1 MPVKT
6 IESCYSEMPDD
17 AESLPRISIVIP
29 FEPKMNKKSELL
41 KILMSA
47 ADKTEN
53 ELRQEYPEEMVMPVI
68 IKLRKLIKDIHYES
82 HNKSI
87 AFFVSPL
94 TEKVYQF
101 THTDSLKNYYP
112 LASG

>member
-1 MPVKT
+1 MLLKNYPD
-6 IESCYSEMPDD
+6 IPDD

-29 FEPKMNKKSELL
+29 FEPKMNKTEGLL
-41 KILMSA
+41 NILTTA

-53 ELRQEYPEEMVMPVI
+53 ELRKKYPAEKVMPVI
-68 IKLRKLIKDIHYES
+68 IKLRELIKDIHYES

-87 AFFVSPL
+87 AIFISPL

-101 THTDSLKNYYP
+101 TYNDSLKNYYP
-112 LASG
+112 RASG